1 MDGRVEWA
9 PPVEPWR
16 LERRRQQRQAVRRRR
31 FVAGTLTGLTV
42 AAVTFAFVS
51 GSGGKV
57 RAAVAGSGGKE
68 VADEPRVQMFDIV
81 ASGDLLVH
89 APVWQRAYRNGGG
102 RPDFRP
108 MFAAIRPIVR
118 GAALALCH
126 VETPMGAGGESGYPL
141 FNAPPELA
149 RGIAWTGWDACS
161 TASNHS
167 VDKSEYGIETTA
179 LALDNAGVRHTG
191 TFRSRRESR
200 RPLILSVRGLRI
212 AFLSYTYGTNGV
224 SIPQPWSVNLISR
237 DKVVRDARR
246 ARRRGADFV
255 IVNFHWG
262 TEYSHQVTA
271 EQQKLARYLLRHKTV
286 DVIVGQHAH
295 VVQPIRRI
303 ARRFVVYGEGNLLS
317 NQTSA
322 CCPAEAQ
329 DGLIAV
335 IHVRAVGREAT
346 VTGVDYVPTRVRHPD
361 YVVVAAGMRLRQLIR
376 QGHGASAEARAM
388 LQSYRGTVAYV
399 GKNRWV
405 RPLPRVGDVRA
416 AVAAS
421 QERGP

>member
-16 LERRRQQRQAVRRRR
+16 LERRRQRRRDVQR
-31 FVAGTLTGLTV
+31 RRLTAGALTGLVV
-42 AAVTFAFVS
+42 ASVTFALVS
-51 GSGGKV
+51 GTGGKV
-57 RAAVAGSGGKE
+57 RAAVAGAGGTE
-68 VADEPRVQMFDIV
+68 QPAEPKVQTFDIV
-81 ASGDLLVH
+81 ATGDLLIH
-89 APVWQRAYRNGGG
+89 APVWQRAYRNGNG

-149 RGIAWTGWDACS
+149 RAIAWTGWDACS

-167 VDKSEYGIETTA
+167 VDKGQYGIETTG

-191 TFRSRRESR
+191 TFRSRKESR
-200 RPLILSVRGLRI
+200 RPLILGVRGLRI

-224 SIPQPWSVNLISR
+224 PIPQRWSVNLISR
-237 DKVVRDARR
+237 GKVVRDARR
-246 ARRRGADFV
+246 ARKRGADFV

-262 TEYSHQVTA
+262 TEYSHAVSA
-271 EQQKLARYLLRHKTV
+271 QQQTLARSLLRRGTV
-286 DVIVGQHAH
+286 DLIVGQHAH
-295 VVQPIRRI
+295 VVQTIRRI
-303 ARRFVVYGEGNLLS
+303 AGRFVVYGEGNLIS
-317 NQTSA
+317 NQTLA

-329 DGLIAV
+329 DGLMAV
-335 IHVRAVGREAT
+335 IHVRAVGQEAM

-361 YVVVAAGMRLRQLIR
+361 YVVMPAGLRYRQLVR
-376 QGHGASAEARAM
+376 EGQRSSAEAQAM
-388 LQSYRGTVAYV
+388 VESYRGTVGYV
-399 GKNRWV
+399 GKSRSV
-405 RPLPRVGDVRA
+405 RPLPRKTQVLGGA
-416 AVAAS
+416 
-421 QERGP
+421 

>member
-1 MDGRVEWA
+1 MDGRVQWA

-16 LERRRQQRQAVRRRR
+16 LERRRQRRAEVRRRR
-31 FVAGTLTGLTV
+31 LVVGILTGLVV
-42 AAVTFAFVS
+42 ASATFALVS
-51 GSGGKV
+51 GTGGEV
-57 RAAVAGSGGKE
+57 RAAVAGGGGKE
-68 VADEPRVQMFDIV
+68 VPDEPRVQTFDIV
-81 ASGDLLVH
+81 ASGDLLIH
-89 APVWQRAYRNGGG
+89 APVWQRAYRNGNG

-126 VETPMGAGGESGYPL
+126 VETPMGAGGETGYPL

-149 RGIAWTGWDACS
+149 SAIAWTGWDACS

-167 VDKSEYGIETTA
+167 VDKSQYGIETTA

-191 TFRSRRESR
+191 TFRSRRDGR
-200 RPLILSVRGLRI
+200 RPLILRVRGLRI

-224 SIPQPWSVNLISR
+224 RIPQRWSVNLISR
-237 DKVVRDARR
+237 DKVVRDAQR
-246 ARRRGADFV
+246 ARKQGADFV
-255 IVNFHWG
+255 IANFHWG

-271 EQQKLARYLLRHKTV
+271 QQRTLARNLLRHETV
-286 DVIVGQHAH
+286 DLIVGQHAH
-295 VVQPIRRI
+295 VVQTIRRI
-303 ARRFVVYGEGNLLS
+303 AGRFVVYGEGNLIS

-346 VTGVDYVPTRVRHPD
+346 VTGVDYIPTRVRHPD
-361 YVVVAAGMRLRQLIR
+361 YVVVPAGLRYRQLVR
-376 QGHGASAEARAM
+376 QGQRSSTEAQAM
-388 LQSYRGTVAYV
+388 LQSYRGTVGFV
-399 GKNRWV
+399 GKSRWI
-405 RPLPRVGDVRA
+405 RPFP
-416 AVAAS
+416 
-421 QERGP
+421 RGPQVQGRQ

>member
-1 MDGRVEWA
+1 MDGRVEWT

-16 LERRRQQRQAVRRRR
+16 IERRRQRQRDVRRRR
-31 FVAGTLTGLTV
+31 LVAGTLTGLAVV
-42 AAVTFAFVS
+42 AATFALVS
-51 GSGGKV
+51 GTGGKV
-57 RAAVAGSGGKE
+57 RAAVAGGGGKG
-68 VADEPRVQMFDIV
+68 VPDEPRVQTFDIV
-81 ASGDLLVH
+81 ASGDLLIH
-89 APVWQRAYRNGGG
+89 APVWQRAYRNGKG

-149 RGIAWTGWDACS
+149 RAIAWTGWDACS

-167 VDKSEYGIETTA
+167 VDKSQYGIETTG

-200 RPLILSVRGLRI
+200 RPLILSVRGLRV
-212 AFLSYTYGTNGV
+212 AFLSYTYGTNGMP
-224 SIPQPWSVNLISR
+224 IPERWSVNVISR
-237 DKVVRDARR
+237 GKVVRDARR
-246 ARRRGADFV
+246 ARRRGADFI

-271 EQQKLARYLLRHKTV
+271 HQQKLARYLLRHKTV

-303 ARRFVVYGEGNLLS
+303 AGRFVVYGEGNLLS
-317 NQTSA
+317 NQNSA
-322 CCPAEAQ
+322 CCPAESQ

-335 IHVRAVGREAT
+335 IHVRALGDEAT

-361 YVVVAAGMRLRQLIR
+361 YVVLPAGTRLRQLIR
-376 QGHGASAEARAM
+376 QGQGSSVEARAM

-399 GKNRWV
+399 GKNRLV
-405 RPLPRVGDVRA
+405 RPLPRAAEVRA
-416 AVAAS
+416 ALAAS
-421 QERGP
+421 R

>member
-1 MDGRVEWA
+1 MDGRVQWA

-16 LERRRQQRQAVRRRR
+16 LERRRQRRAEVRRRR
-31 FVAGTLTGLTV
+31 LVVGLLAGLAVGS
-42 AAVTFAFVS
+42 VTFALVS
-51 GSGGKV
+51 GTGGEV
-57 RAAVAGSGGKE
+57 RAAVAGGGGKE
-68 VADEPRVQMFDIV
+68 VPDEPRVQTFDIV
-81 ASGDLLVH
+81 ASGDLLIH
-89 APVWQRAYRNGGG
+89 APVWQRAYRNGNG

-149 RGIAWTGWDACS
+149 RAIAWTGWDACS

-167 VDKSEYGIETTA
+167 VDRGRYGIETTA

-191 TFRSRRESR
+191 TFRSGRESR
-200 RPLILSVRGLRI
+200 RPLIMRVRGLRI

-224 SIPQPWSVNLISR
+224 PIARPWSVNHISR
-237 DKVVRDARR
+237 GKVVRDARR

-271 EQQKLARYLLRHKTV
+271 EQQRLARYLLRHKTV

-303 ARRFVVYGEGNLLS
+303 AKRFVVYGEGNLLS

-322 CCPAEAQ
+322 CCPAQSQ

-335 IHVRAVGREAT
+335 IHVRAVGREVT

-361 YVVVAAGMRLRQLIR
+361 YVVMPTGTRYRQLAR
-376 QGHGASAEARAM
+376 RGERSSAEAQAM
-388 LQSYRGTVAYV
+388 LQSYRRTIGYV
-399 GKNRWV
+399 GTNRWI
-405 RPLPRVGDVRA
+405 RPWPRKAQVLAR
-416 AVAAS
+416 
-421 QERGP
+421 P

>member
-1 MDGRVEWA
+1 
-9 PPVEPWR
+9 
-16 LERRRQQRQAVRRRR
+16 LAV
-31 FVAGTLTGLTV
+31 GS
-42 AAVTFAFVS
+42 VTFALVS
-51 GSGGKV
+51 GTGGEV
-57 RAAVAGSGGKE
+57 RAAVAGGGGKE
-68 VADEPRVQMFDIV
+68 VPDEPRVQTFDIV
-81 ASGDLLVH
+81 ASGDLLIH
-89 APVWQRAYRNGGG
+89 APVWQRAYRNGNG

-149 RGIAWTGWDACS
+149 RAIAWTGWDACS

-167 VDKSEYGIETTA
+167 VDRGRYGIETTA

-200 RPLILSVRGLRI
+200 RPLIMRVRGLRI

-224 SIPQPWSVNLISR
+224 PIARPWSVNHISR
-237 DKVVRDARR
+237 GKVVRDARR

-271 EQQKLARYLLRHKTV
+271 EQRKLARYLLRHKTV

-303 ARRFVVYGEGNLLS
+303 AKRFVVYGEGNLLS

-322 CCPAEAQ
+322 CCPAQSQ

-335 IHVRAVGREAT
+335 IHVRAVGREVT

-361 YVVVAAGMRLRQLIR
+361 YVVMPTGTRYRQLAR
-376 QGHGASAEARAM
+376 RGERSSAEALAM
-388 LQSYRGTVAYV
+388 LQSYRRTIGYV
-399 GKNRWV
+399 GTNRWIQPWPRKAQV
-405 RPLPRVGDVRA
+405 LARP
-416 AVAAS
+416 
-421 QERGP
+421 